1 MKNSSYTMTE
11 SELNNC
17 KNDTMEMYNKFKEL
31 CNDNIITGLTH
42 EDIEIIRQ
50 KKENNENLNKKTGK
64 KQRKN
69 KNIAYVTITKHRN
82 KFYALLYKE
91 PTSLK
96 VMCAFNTFDEALY
109 YLEYNLLFILYAE
122 QTYCRKI
129 NTKVVTDIDSIY
141 DFIRDDFEIDDINLG
156 NNGLLNAIANE
167 VRKDF
172 RGSFTIDRR
181 INNKFNFKEDKTFA
195 EYIKNNG
202 RPSEESLEKFNE
214 ANSKYRIS

>member
-1 MKNSSYTMTE
+1 MMTD
-11 SELNNC
+11 SELSNC
-17 KNDTMEMYNKFKEL
+17 KNGTLEMYNKFKKL
-31 CNDNIITGLTH
+31 YNDDSITGLTN

-50 KKENNENLNKKTGK
+50 KKENNEKPNGKANKS
-64 KQRKN
+64 REN
-69 KNIAYVTITKHRN
+69 KNIAYVTIYKHRN
-82 KFYALLYKE
+82 KFYALLYKK

-96 VMCAFNTFDEALY
+96 IMCSFNTFDEALV

-122 QTYCRKI
+122 QASCRKI
-129 NTKVVTDIDSIY
+129 NTKIVTDIDSIY
-141 DFIRDDFEIDDINLG
+141 GFIRDDFEIDDINLG
-156 NNGLLNAIANE
+156 DNGLLNLIANE

-195 EYIKNNG
+195 EYIRNNG
-202 RPSEESLEKFNE
+202 RPSKESLEKFDE

>member
-1 MKNSSYTMTE
+1 MKNSSYIMTE

-17 KNDTMEMYNKFKEL
+17 KNDTMEMYNKFKAL
-31 CNDNIITGLTH
+31 CNDDSITGLTN

-50 KKENNENLNKKTGK
+50 KKENNKKPNKKADK
-64 KQRKN
+64 KRKD

-96 VMCAFNTFDEALY
+96 VMCSFKTFDEALH

-122 QTYCRKI
+122 QAYCRKI
-129 NTKVVTDIDSIY
+129 NTKVVTDISSIY
-141 DFIRDDFEIDDINLG
+141 DFIADDFVIENINLG
-156 NNGLLNAIANE
+156 NNDLLNAIASE

-172 RGSFTIDRR
+172 RGSFILDKY
-181 INNKFNFKEDKTFA
+181 INNKFDFKKDKTFT

-202 RPSEESLEKFNE
+202 RPSEESLEKFDE

>member
-1 MKNSSYTMTE
+1 MKNSSYIMNE

-17 KNDTMEMYNKFKEL
+17 KNDTLEMYNKFKQL
-31 CNDNIITGLTH
+31 CNDDSITGLTN

-50 KKENNENLNKKTGK
+50 KKENDEKPNKKVGK
-64 KQRKN
+64 KRKN

-96 VMCAFNTFDEALY
+96 VMCSFNIFDEALH

-122 QTYCRKI
+122 QAYCRKI
-129 NTKVVTDIDSIY
+129 NTKIVTDIDSIY
-141 DFIRDDFEIDDINLG
+141 DFIADDFDIENINLG
-156 NNGLLNAIANE
+156 NNDLLNAIASE

-172 RGSFTIDRR
+172 RGSFELDKY
-181 INNKFNFKEDKTFA
+181 INNKFDFKKDKTFA
-195 EYIKNNG
+195 KYIKNNG
-202 RPSEESLEKFNE
+202 RPSEESLEKFDE

>member
-1 MKNSSYTMTE
+1 MKNSSYMMTD
-11 SELNNC
+11 SELSNC
-17 KNDTMEMYNKFKEL
+17 KNDTLEMYNKFKKL
-31 CNDNIITGLTH
+31 CNDDSITDLTNK
-42 EDIEIIRQ
+42 DIEIIRQ
-50 KKENNENLNKKTGK
+50 NKENDEKTNKKTGK
-64 KQRKN
+64 KHRN
-69 KNIAYVTITKHRN
+69 KNIAYVTIIKHRN

-96 VMCAFNTFDEALY
+96 IMCSFKTFDEVLH

-122 QTYCRKI
+122 QAYCRKI

-141 DFIRDDFEIDDINLG
+141 GFIRDDFEIGDINLG
-156 NNGLLNAIANE
+156 NNDLLNAIANE

-172 RGSFTIDRR
+172 RGSFTLDRR

-195 EYIKNNG
+195 EYIRNNG
-202 RPSEESLEKFNE
+202 RPSEKSLEKFDE

>member
-1 MKNSSYTMTE
+1 MKNSSYMMTD
-11 SELNNC
+11 SELSNC
-17 KNDTMEMYNKFKEL
+17 KNDTLEMYNKFKKL
-31 CNDNIITGLTH
+31 CNDDSITGLTN

-50 KKENNENLNKKTGK
+50 KKENNDKPSSKANKK
-64 KQRKN
+64 RKN
-69 KNIAYVTITKHRN
+69 KNIAYITIIKHRN
-82 KFYALLYKE
+82 KFYALFYKE

-96 VMCAFNTFDEALY
+96 VMCSFNTFDEALV

-122 QTYCRKI
+122 QAYCRKI

-141 DFIRDDFEIDDINLG
+141 GFIRDDFEIDDINLG
-156 NNGLLNAIANE
+156 NNDLLNAIANE

-172 RGSFTIDRR
+172 RGSFTLDRR

-195 EYIKNNG
+195 EYIRNNG
-202 RPSEESLEKFNE
+202 RPSEESLEKFDE

>member
-17 KNDTMEMYNKFKEL
+17 KNDTLEMYNKFKKL
-31 CNDNIITGLTH
+31 CNDDSITGLTN
-42 EDIEIIRQ
+42 EDIEIIRH
-50 KKENNENLNKKTGK
+50 KKENNDKLNGKTNK
-64 KQRKN
+64 SRKN
-69 KNIAYVTITKHRN
+69 KNIAYITIYKYRN

-96 VMCAFNTFDEALY
+96 IMCSFNTFDEALV

-122 QTYCRKI
+122 QAYCRKI

-141 DFIRDDFEIDDINLG
+141 GFIRDDFKIDDINLG
-156 NNGLLNAIANE
+156 NNDLLNSIANE

-172 RGSFTIDRR
+172 RGSFTLDRR

-214 ANSKYRIS
+214 ANSKYKIS

>member
-11 SELNNC
+11 GELNNC
-17 KNDTMEMYNKFKEL
+17 KNDTIEMYNKFKKL
-31 CNDNIITGLTH
+31 CNDDSIAGLTN

-50 KKENNENLNKKTGK
+50 KKENNEKPNGKTNKK
-64 KQRKN
+64 RRN
-69 KNIAYVTITKHRN
+69 KNIAYLTITKHRN

-96 VMCAFNTFDEALY
+96 VMCAFDTFDEALY
-109 YLEYNLLFILYAE
+109 YLKYNLLFILYAE
-122 QTYCRKI
+122 QAYCRKI

-141 DFIRDDFEIDDINLG
+141 SFIRDNFEIDNINLG
-156 NNGLLNAIANE
+156 NNDLLNAIANE

-172 RGSFTIDRR
+172 IGSFTIDRR

-195 EYIKNNG
+195 EYMNNG
-202 RPSEESLEKFNE
+202 IPSEESLDKFDE

>member
-1 MKNSSYTMTE
+1 MMTN
-11 SELNNC
+11 SELSNC
-17 KNDTMEMYNKFKEL
+17 KNDTLEMYNKFKKL
-31 CNDNIITGLTH
+31 CNDDSITGLTH

-50 KKENNENLNKKTGK
+50 KKENNEKPNGKTNKS
-64 KQRKN
+64 RKN
-69 KNIAYVTITKHRN
+69 KNIAYITIYKHRN

-96 VMCAFNTFDEALY
+96 IMCSFNTFDEALV

-122 QTYCRKI
+122 QAYCRKI

-141 DFIRDDFEIDDINLG
+141 GFIRDDFEIDDINLG
-156 NNGLLNAIANE
+156 NNGLLNSIANE

-172 RGSFTIDRR
+172 RGSFTIDRH

-202 RPSEESLEKFNE
+202 RPSEESLEKFDE

>member
-1 MKNSSYTMTE
+1 MKNSSYMMTD
-11 SELNNC
+11 SELSNC
-17 KNDTMEMYNKFKEL
+17 KNDTLEMYNKFKKL
-31 CNDNIITGLTH
+31 CNDDSITGLTNK
-42 EDIEIIRQ
+42 DIEIIRQ
-50 KKENNENLNKKTGK
+50 KKENNEKPNGKTNKS
-64 KQRKN
+64 RKN
-69 KNIAYVTITKHRN
+69 KNIAYVTIYKHRN

-96 VMCAFNTFDEALY
+96 IMCSFSTFDEALY

-122 QTYCRKI
+122 QAYCRKI

-141 DFIRDDFEIDDINLG
+141 GFIRDDFEIDDINLG
-156 NNGLLNAIANE
+156 NNDLLNAIANE

-202 RPSEESLEKFNE
+202 RPSKESLEKFDE

>member
-1 MKNSSYTMTE
+1 MMTD

-17 KNDTMEMYNKFKEL
+17 KNDTLEMYNKFKKL
-31 CNDNIITGLTH
+31 CNDSSITGITT

-50 KKENNENLNKKTGK
+50 KKENEGKPNTNNKTGK
-64 KQRKN
+64 KRRS
-69 KNIAYVTITKHRN
+69 KNIAYVTIAKHRN

-96 VMCAFNTFDEALY
+96 IMCSFNTFDEALH

-122 QTYCRKI
+122 QAYCRKI
-129 NTKVVTDIDSIY
+129 NTKVVTDIDLIY
-141 DFIRDDFEIDDINLG
+141 DFIADDFDIENINLG
-156 NNGLLNAIANE
+156 NNDLLNAIASE

-172 RGSFTIDRR
+172 RGSFILDKY
-181 INNKFNFKEDKTFA
+181 INNKFNFKKDKTFT

-202 RPSEESLEKFNE
+202 RPSKKSLEKFDD

>member
-1 MKNSSYTMTE
+1 MKNSGFTMTE

-31 CNDNIITGLTH
+31 CNDSSITGLTN

-50 KKENNENLNKKTGK
+50 KKENNEKPNKKMSK
-64 KQRKN
+64 KQKKN
-69 KNIAYVTITKHRN
+69 KNISYVTIIKHGN

-96 VMCAFNTFDEALY
+96 IMCSFNTFDEALY

-122 QTYCRKI
+122 QAYCRKI
-129 NTKVVTDIDSIY
+129 NTRVTTDIDSIY
-141 DFIRDDFEIDDINLG
+141 NFICGDFEIDNINLG
-156 NNGLLNAIANE
+156 NNDLLNAIASE

-172 RGSFTIDRR
+172 RGSFILDKY
-181 INNKFNFKEDKTFA
+181 INNKFNFNEDKTFT

-202 RPSEESLEKFNE
+202 RPSEESLEKFDE
-214 ANSKYRIS
+214 AN

>member
-1 MKNSSYTMTE
+1 
-11 SELNNC
+11 
-17 KNDTMEMYNKFKEL
+17 MEMYNKFKAL
-31 CNDNIITGLTH
+31 CNDDSITGLTN
-42 EDIEIIRQ
+42 EDIEIMRQ
-50 KKENNENLNKKTGK
+50 KKENDEKPNKKVGK
-64 KQRKN
+64 KRKN

-96 VMCAFNTFDEALY
+96 VMCSFKTFDEALH

-122 QTYCRKI
+122 QAYCRKI
-129 NTKVVTDIDSIY
+129 NTKVVTDIAQIY
-141 DFIRDDFEIDDINLG
+141 DFICDDFEIENIHLG
-156 NNGLLNAIANE
+156 NDDLLNAIASE

-172 RGSFTIDRR
+172 IGSVILDKY
-181 INNKFNFKEDKTFA
+181 INNKFDFKKDKTFA

-202 RPSEESLEKFNE
+202 SPSKESLEKFDN

>member
-1 MKNSSYTMTE
+1 
-11 SELNNC
+11 
-17 KNDTMEMYNKFKEL
+17 MYNKFKAL
-31 CNDNIITGLTH
+31 CNDDSITGLTN
-42 EDIEIIRQ
+42 EDIEIMRQ
-50 KKENNENLNKKTGK
+50 KKENDEKPNKKVGK
-64 KQRKN
+64 KRKN

-96 VMCAFNTFDEALY
+96 VMCSFKTFDEALH

-122 QTYCRKI
+122 QAYCRKI
-129 NTKVVTDIDSIY
+129 NTKVVTDIAQIY
-141 DFIRDDFEIDDINLG
+141 DFICDDFEIENIHLG
-156 NNGLLNAIANE
+156 NDDLLNAIASE

-172 RGSFTIDRR
+172 IGSVILDKY
-181 INNKFNFKEDKTFA
+181 INNKFDFKKDKTFA

-202 RPSEESLEKFNE
+202 SPSKESLEKFDN

>member
-1 MKNSSYTMTE
+1 MTE

-17 KNDTMEMYNKFKEL
+17 KNDIMEMYNKFKQL
-31 CNDNIITGLTH
+31 CNDDSITGLTN

-50 KKENNENLNKKTGK
+50 KKENDEKPNKKAGK
-64 KQRKN
+64 KRKN

-96 VMCAFNTFDEALY
+96 IMCSFSTFDEALH
-109 YLEYNLLFILYAE
+109 YLEYNLLFILYSE
-122 QTYCRKI
+122 QAYCRKI
-129 NTKVVTDIDSIY
+129 NTKIVTDIDSIY
-141 DFIRDDFEIDDINLG
+141 DFVYRDFEIENIHLG
-156 NNGLLNAIANE
+156 NDDLLKTIADE

-172 RGSFTIDRR
+172 RGSFMLDKY
-181 INNKFNFKEDKTFA
+181 INNKFNFKKDKTFT

-202 RPSEESLEKFNE
+202 RPSEESLEKFDNT
-214 ANSKYRIS
+214 NSKYRIS

>member
-1 MKNSSYTMTE
+1 MKNSSYTMTD

-17 KNDTMEMYNKFKEL
+17 KNDTLEMCNKFKKL
-31 CNDNIITGLTH
+31 CNDDSIAGLTS

-50 KKENNENLNKKTGK
+50 KKENDEKPNKKVGK
-64 KQRKN
+64 KRKN
-69 KNIAYVTITKHRN
+69 KNIAYVTIAKHRN

-96 VMCAFNTFDEALY
+96 VMCSFKTFDEALH

-122 QTYCRKI
+122 QAYCRKI
-129 NTKVVTDIDSIY
+129 NTKVITDITQIY
-141 DFIRDDFEIDDINLG
+141 DFICGDFEIENIHLG
-156 NNGLLNAIANE
+156 NDDLLNTIANE

-202 RPSEESLEKFNE
+202 RPSEESLEKFDE
-214 ANSKYRIS
+214 ANSKYKIS

>member
-17 KNDTMEMYNKFKEL
+17 KNDTLEMYNKFKQL
-31 CNDNIITGLTH
+31 CNDDSVTGLTN

-50 KKENNENLNKKTGK
+50 KKENNDKPNGKLNKK
-64 KQRKN
+64 RKN
-69 KNIAYVTITKHRN
+69 KNIAYVTIIKHKN

-96 VMCAFNTFDEALY
+96 IMCSFNTFDEALH
-109 YLEYNLLFILYAE
+109 YLEYNLLFILYTE
-122 QTYCRKI
+122 QACCRKI

-141 DFIRDDFEIDDINLG
+141 GFIRDDFEIDDINLG
-156 NNGLLNAIANE
+156 NNDLLNAIANE

-172 RGSFTIDRR
+172 RGSFTLDRR
-181 INNKFNFKEDKTFA
+181 INKFNFKEDKTFA

-202 RPSEESLEKFNE
+202 RPSKESLEKFDE

>member
-1 MKNSSYTMTE
+1 MTD

-17 KNDTMEMYNKFKEL
+17 KNDTLEMYNKFKQL
-31 CNDNIITGLTH
+31 CNDDSGTGLTN

-50 KKENNENLNKKTGK
+50 KKENNEKPKSKANKK
-64 KQRKN
+64 RRN
-69 KNIAYVTITKHRN
+69 KNIAYLTITKHRN
-82 KFYALLYKE
+82 KFYALIYKE

-96 VMCAFNTFDEALY
+96 VMCAFNTFDEALH

-122 QTYCRKI
+122 QAYCRKI
-129 NTKVVTDIDSIY
+129 NTRVVTDIDSIY
-141 DFIRDDFEIDDINLG
+141 DFICDDFVIENINLG
-156 NNGLLNAIANE
+156 NDDLLNAIANK

-172 RGSFTIDRR
+172 RGSFILDKHID
-181 INNKFNFKEDKTFA
+181 NKFNFKKDKTFT

-202 RPSEESLEKFNE
+202 RPSEESLEKFDE

>member
-1 MKNSSYTMTE
+1 MKNSSYTMTNG
-11 SELNNC
+11 ELSNC
-17 KNDTMEMYNKFKEL
+17 KNDTLEMYNKFKKL
-31 CNDNIITGLTH
+31 CNDDSITDLTH

-50 KKENNENLNKKTGK
+50 KKENNEKPNGKTNKS
-64 KQRKN
+64 RKN
-69 KNIAYVTITKHRN
+69 KNIAYVTIYKHRN

-96 VMCAFNTFDEALY
+96 IMCSFNTFDEALV

-122 QTYCRKI
+122 QAYCRKI

-141 DFIRDDFEIDDINLG
+141 GFIRDDFEIDDINLG
-156 NNGLLNAIANE
+156 NNGLLNSIANE

-202 RPSEESLEKFNE
+202 RPSKESLEKFDE

>member
-1 MKNSSYTMTE
+1 MTE

-17 KNDTMEMYNKFKEL
+17 KNDTMEVYNKFKKL
-31 CNDNIITGLTH
+31 CNDDSITGLTN

-50 KKENNENLNKKTGK
+50 KKENNDKHNGKANKK
-64 KQRKN
+64 RKN
-69 KNIAYVTITKHRN
+69 KNIAYVTITKHIN

-96 VMCAFNTFDEALY
+96 IMCAFNTFDEALY

-122 QTYCRKI
+122 QAYCRKI

-141 DFIRDDFEIDDINLG
+141 GFIRDDFEIDNINLG
-156 NNGLLNAIANE
+156 NNDLLNAIASE

-172 RGSFTIDRR
+172 RGSFTLDRC
-181 INNKFNFKEDKTFA
+181 INNKFNFKKDKTFT

-202 RPSEESLEKFNE
+202 RPSEESLEKFDD

>member
-1 MKNSSYTMTE
+1 MTE

-17 KNDTMEMYNKFKEL
+17 KNDTMEMYNKFKTL
-31 CNDNIITGLTH
+31 CNDDSITGLTN

-50 KKENNENLNKKTGK
+50 KKENDEKPNKKVGK
-64 KQRKN
+64 KRKN
-69 KNIAYVTITKHRN
+69 KNITYVTITKHRN

-96 VMCAFNTFDEALY
+96 IMCSFKTFDEALV

-122 QTYCRKI
+122 QAYCRKI
-129 NTKVVTDIDSIY
+129 NTKVATDIDSIY
-141 DFIRDDFEIDDINLG
+141 GFIRDDFEINDINLG
-156 NNGLLNAIANE
+156 NNDLLNTIANE

-172 RGSFTIDRR
+172 RGSFILDKY
-181 INNKFNFKEDKTFA
+181 INNKFDFKKDKTFT

-214 ANSKYRIS
+214 AN